1 MNRNVID
8 VVLDTD
14 TYNEIDDQY
23 ALAYL
28 LRSQDR
34 LRIKGIYAAPFH
46 NLKSVSPKDG
56 MEKSYEEIF
65 KVLELADEGK
75 MKNIVYKGSEKYLDD
90 EKTPVNSDAAT
101 HLAKLAEG
109 YSPQNPLYVI
119 AIGAITNVASAIL
132 KNPMSAKNIVAVW
145 LGGQSHDRR
154 RTEEFN
160 MMQDIAAARTVF
172 LSEARIVQLPCAG
185 VVSELRTTKPEL
197 EYWLLGK
204 NKLCD
209 YLVENTVRE
218 AESYAAGKPWSRV
231 IWDISAVAYML
242 NDENRFMLSREE
254 KTLLPDYNCNY
265 EESRIEK
272 TMEYVYQIERD
283 AIFEDL
289 FKKLM

>member
-1 MNRNVID
+1 MNRNVAD

-28 LRSQDR
+28 LRSQDK
-34 LRIKGIYAAPFH
+34 LKIKAIYAAPFY
-46 NLKSVSPKDG
+46 NTKSDSPKDG
-56 MEKSYEEIF
+56 MEKSYAEIF
-65 KVLELADEGK
+65 KVLELADENELK
-75 MKNIVYKGSEKYLDD
+75 SIVYKGSEKYLDD
-90 EKTPVNSDAAT
+90 EKTPVISEASTN
-101 HLAKLAEG
+101 LAELMEK

-132 KNPMSAKNIVAVW
+132 KNPLCAKNIVVVW
-145 LGGQSHDRR
+145 LGGQSHDRHC
-154 RTEEFN
+154 TKEFN
-160 MMQDIAAARTVF
+160 MMQDIAAVRVVFMSDARV
-172 LSEARIVQLPCAG
+172 VQLPCAG
-185 VVSELRTTKPEL
+185 VVSELRTTNPEL
-197 EYWLLGK
+197 EYWLSGK

-209 YLVENTVRE
+209 YLVENTVKE

-242 NDENRFMLSREE
+242 NDENRFMLLREE
-254 KTLLPDYNCNY
+254 KTLLPDYDCNY
-265 EESRIEK
+265 EDRRIEK

-289 FKKLM
+289 FKKLI

>member
-46 NLKSVSPKDG
+46 NSKSVSPKDG

-172 LSEARIVQLPCAG
+172 LSEARVVQLPCAG

-265 EESRIEK
+265 EENRIEK